1 MKVLGS
7 HMRNYFKK
15 ADRRLSRL
23 PVSPSHTLVLI
34 FVHIFIVLQ
43 NFPESLVFFS
53 PFKNR

>member
-15 ADRRLSRL
+15 ADRLSRL